1 MKSKEIR
8 KLKKEEK
15 DKKLSEA
22 KREVMILQ
30 GQAKT
35 GTPPKNPGMIKKLKR
50 TIARM
55 HTIENEE
62 KLKEEK

>member
-1 MKSKEIR
+1 MKTKEIR
-8 KLKKEEK
+8 KLKQEEYN
-15 DKKLSEA
+15 KKMQDA
-22 KREVMILQ
+22 KRELMILQ

-55 HTIENEE
+55 HTVTNEE
-62 KLKEEK
+62 KLKEEQ

>member
-1 MKSKEIR
+1 MKVKEIR
-8 KLKKEEK
+8 KLKPEEY
-15 DKKLSEA
+15 DKKMSEA
-22 KREVMILQ
+22 VRELMILQ

-55 HTIENEE
+55 QTITNEQ
-62 KLKEEK
+62 KLKEEQ

>member
-8 KLKKEEK
+8 KLKPEEYN
-15 DKKLSEA
+15 KKLSEA
-22 KREVMILQ
+22 KRELMILQ

-35 GTPPKNPGMIKKLKR
+35 GTPPKNPGMIKKLRR

-55 HTIENEE
+55 YTITNENN
-62 KLKEEK
+62 KEEQ

>member
-1 MKSKEIR
+1 MKVKEIR
-8 KLKKEEK
+8 KLKPEEY
-15 DKKLSEA
+15 DKKMSEA
-22 KREVMILQ
+22 VRELMMLQ

-55 HTIENEE
+55 QTIRNEQ
-62 KLKEEK
+62 KLKEEQ